1 MRVQLQAL
9 ILLSL
14 VLVLLLLSF
23 GESSESPSAGA
34 SGLQVQTSQATQGKE
49 QSRAVVKDP
58 STAANNRSDIR
69 SHDRLVSADRN
80 ISSPSTSTLDSSGLG
95 NQRGGKLE
103 NTGRDKTPLKGTLEK
118 KTSKNLPD
126 LTANPSPRKN
136 SDGQNQS
143 VLTRE
148 NPLGQPVL
156 DDQKSAE
163 LPIRKVDE
171 SLFELQERDLNGDW
185 GGTLAQRITRSSLP
199 MSELAQAMVG
209 GGEFQSSPTRV
220 DHEGLETTPNDD
232 SVFSEAL
239 LGASAARSNSA
250 DSDTDYPSVPKIFIG
265 RSYSAVGDT
274 LRQIGFIDA
283 GLESTAEDQPSGQ
296 TSLASTNLIS
306 DEYEA
311 VVQPAIGL
319 IDETAGFGESKPSA
333 AIAMTQLQSPVPGTT
348 GPLAPAAPTGPGAGP
363 TVNFPSTPNQS
374 STAGT
379 PSSTNDASG
388 SAGSNANGASAAP
401 SNAASQAA
409 PSNSDASNSS
419 TTSSSESNSNSGDGE
434 SDSSDSSADDSAP
447 AKDSEKHMV
456 SELVGTGYGFLGSV
470 FDSGFYFANEF
481 TFLAPKTVGSVKVGV
496 TDMLDESTVTEQTDA
511 GLGFGNRL
519 TLGARGRSA
528 GLQCQYWTFASDQV
542 TSESWHDYR
551 PIPRFVTSNASAL
564 ETVDL
569 EITQQHVLFGCLLES
584 RFGGRYAEY
593 DGQDSATV
601 VDQLHD
607 SLELTGVARATRHLR
622 GAGPTLGLS
631 GRKNLRIGFGK
642 HASELLPNMDCDSC
656 GVETCMGDCESWRT
670 AYPCFPLSLYW
681 NGRIAW
687 LWAEESSG
695 AVTEATVNYDGGE
708 GGASTA
714 RSRDKALIFDDR
726 DSSIFTL
733 GFQVGL
739 EYTRPVFTRSQLLA
753 RVGYEYQHW
762 DLGKNIAE
770 SQSYAFLSDGTNFG
784 GRVDALAT
792 SNRNYLRLSGFT
804 LSVGLNY

>member
-1 MRVQLQAL
+1 MDYKAAKQPKRKAMMRVQMQAL

-23 GESSESPSAGA
+23 GESSESPSARTPRSQVESSHAMRGQLPPDIPVDDA
-34 SGLQVQTSQATQGKE
+34 ST
-49 QSRAVVKDP
+49 
-58 STAANNRSDIR
+58 TAKTRSSIR
-69 SHDRLVSADRN
+69 SRDRLAN
-80 ISSPSTSTLDSSGLG
+80 AENDSSGRDDQQVG
-95 NQRGGKLE
+95 EGGDAK
-103 NTGRDKTPLKGTLEK
+103 RDKPTPKLPLEK
-118 KTSKNLPD
+118 QASRSLSKLA
-126 LTANPSPRKN
+126 ANPSQKN
-136 SDGQNQS
+136 SDDESQS

-148 NPLGQPVL
+148 TQLDPSVL
-156 DDQKSAE
+156 DDSKAAK
-163 LPIRKVDE
+163 LPLRKVDE
-171 SLFELQERDLNGDW
+171 RLFELQERDLNGEW
-185 GGTLAQRITRSSLP
+185 GGTLAQRIHRSSLP
-199 MSELAQAMVG
+199 MSELAQAIMG
-209 GGEFQSSPTRV
+209 NGEFQSPRAREDRDLLDT
-220 DHEGLETTPNDD
+220 LPNDD
-232 SVFSEAL
+232 SVLSEAL
-239 LGASAARSNSA
+239 INTSADRSTWM
-250 DSDTDYPSVPKIFIG
+250 DSDTTYPPVPAILI
-265 RSYSAVGDT
+265 SQSHSAVGDT
-274 LRQIGFIDA
+274 LRQIGFIEA
-283 GLESTAEDQPSGQ
+283 ALESTAEDQPSGQ
-296 TSLASTNLIS
+296 TPLTSTNLAN

-348 GPLAPAAPTGPGAGP
+348 GPLAPAAPIGPGAGP

-374 STAGT
+374 STAGA
-379 PSSTNDASG
+379 PSGTGGASG
-388 SAGSNANGASAAP
+388 SARNSNAAP

-409 PSNSDASNSS
+409 PANSNTSNSS
-419 TTSSSESNSNSGDGE
+419 TNSSSEPDSNSGEGE
-434 SDSSDSSADDSAP
+434 SDSSDSPAADSES

-456 SELVGTGYGFLGSV
+456 SELVGSGYGFLGSV

-481 TFLAPKTVGSVKVGV
+481 TFLAPKTVGAVKVGV

-551 PIPRFVTSNASAL
+551 PIPRFVTSSASAL

-770 SQSYAFLSDGTNFG
+770 SQSFAFLSDGTNFG

>member
-1 MRVQLQAL
+1 M
-9 ILLSL
+9 
-14 VLVLLLLSF
+14 
-23 GESSESPSAGA
+23 
-34 SGLQVQTSQATQGKE
+34 
-49 QSRAVVKDP
+49 
-58 STAANNRSDIR
+58 
-69 SHDRLVSADRN
+69 
-80 ISSPSTSTLDSSGLG
+80 
-95 NQRGGKLE
+95 
-103 NTGRDKTPLKGTLEK
+103 
-118 KTSKNLPD
+118 
-126 LTANPSPRKN
+126 
-136 SDGQNQS
+136 
-143 VLTRE
+143 
-148 NPLGQPVL
+148 L
-156 DDQKSAE
+156 DDPKAAE
-163 LPIRKVDE
+163 LPIRKVDDR
-171 SLFELQERDLNGDW
+171 LFELQERDLNGEW
-185 GGTLAQRITRSSLP
+185 GGTLAQRINRSSLP
-199 MSELAQAMVG
+199 MSELAQAIMG
-209 GGEFQSSPTRV
+209 NGKIQSPRARV
-220 DHEGLETTPNDD
+220 DRELLDTLPNDD
-232 SVFSEAL
+232 SVLPEAL
-239 LGASAARSNSA
+239 INTSADRSTWM
-250 DSDTDYPSVPKIFIG
+250 DSDTTYPSVPTILI
-265 RSYSAVGDT
+265 SQSHSAVGDT
-274 LRQIGFIDA
+274 LRQIGFIEA
-283 GLESTAEDQPSGQ
+283 ALESTAEDQPSGQ
-296 TSLASTNLIS
+296 TPLASTNLAN

-348 GPLAPAAPTGPGAGP
+348 GPLAPAAPIGPGAGP

-374 STAGT
+374 STAGA
-379 PSSTNDASG
+379 PSGTGGASG
-388 SAGSNANGASAAP
+388 SAGNANAAP

-409 PSNSDASNSS
+409 PSNSNTSNSS
-419 TTSSSESNSNSGDGE
+419 TNSSSEPDSNSGEGE
-434 SDSSDSSADDSAP
+434 SDSSDSPAADSES

-456 SELVGTGYGFLGSV
+456 SELVGSGYGLLGSV

-481 TFLAPKTVGSVKVGV
+481 TFLAPKTVGAVKVGV
-496 TDMLDESTVTEQTDA
+496 TDMLDESTVTEQTDV

-551 PIPRFVTSNASAL
+551 PIPRFVTSSASAL

-770 SQSYAFLSDGTNFG
+770 SQSFAFLSDGTNFG

>member
-1 MRVQLQAL
+1 MDYKAAKQPKRKAMMRVQMQAL

-23 GESSESPSAGA
+23 GESSESPSARTPRSQVESIHAMRGQLPPDIPVDDA
-34 SGLQVQTSQATQGKE
+34 STTAKNRSSIRSRDRLANVENDISGRDDQQVGEGGEAKRDKPAPKLPVEKQA
-49 QSRAVVKDP
+49 SR
-58 STAANNRSDIR
+58 SLSNLAAN
-69 SHDRLVSADRN
+69 
-80 ISSPSTSTLDSSGLG
+80 P
-95 NQRGGKLE
+95 NQ
-103 NTGRDKTPLKGTLEK
+103 
-118 KTSKNLPD
+118 
-126 LTANPSPRKN
+126 KN
-136 SDGQNQS
+136 SDDESQS

-148 NPLGQPVL
+148 TQLDASVL
-156 DDQKSAE
+156 DDPKAAK
-163 LPIRKVDE
+163 LPLRKVDE
-171 SLFELQERDLNGDW
+171 HLFELQERDLNGDW
-185 GGTLAQRITRSSLP
+185 GGTLAQRIHRSSLP
-199 MSELAQAMVG
+199 MSELAQAIMG
-209 GGEFQSSPTRV
+209 NGEFQSPRAREDRDLLDT
-220 DHEGLETTPNDD
+220 LPNDD
-232 SVFSEAL
+232 SVLSEAL
-239 LGASAARSNSA
+239 NHTSADRSTWM
-250 DSDTDYPSVPKIFIG
+250 DSDTTYPSVPTILI
-265 RSYSAVGDT
+265 SQSHSAVGDT
-274 LRQIGFIDA
+274 LRQIGFIEA
-283 GLESTAEDQPSGQ
+283 ALESTAEDQPSGQ
-296 TSLASTNLIS
+296 TPLASTNLAN

-333 AIAMTQLQSPVPGTT
+333 DIAMTQLQSPVPGTT
-348 GPLAPAAPTGPGAGP
+348 GPLAPAAPIGPGAGP

-379 PSSTNDASG
+379 PSGTAGASG
-388 SAGSNANGASAAP
+388 SAGNATAAP

-409 PSNSDASNSS
+409 PSNSNTSNSS
-419 TTSSSESNSNSGDGE
+419 TNRSSEPDSNSGEGE
-434 SDSSDSSADDSAP
+434 SDSSDSSAADSES

-456 SELVGTGYGFLGSV
+456 SELVGSGYGFLGSV

-481 TFLAPKTVGSVKVGV
+481 TFLAPKTVGAVKVGV

-519 TLGARGRSA
+519 TLGARGRNA

-551 PIPRFVTSNASAL
+551 PIPRFVTSSASAL

-601 VDQLHD
+601 IDQLHD

-739 EYTRPVFTRSQLLA
+739 EFTRPVFTRSQLLA

-770 SQSYAFLSDGTNFG
+770 SQSFAFLSDGTNFG